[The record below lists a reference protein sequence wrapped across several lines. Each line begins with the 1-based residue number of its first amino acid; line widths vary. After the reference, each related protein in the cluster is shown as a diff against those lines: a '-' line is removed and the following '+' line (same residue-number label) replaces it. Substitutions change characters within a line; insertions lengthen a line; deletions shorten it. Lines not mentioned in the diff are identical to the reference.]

1 MNKRALQALF
11 TAGVLLIVGSNMSW
25 TSMRRR
31 ARLEAESGGQA
42 DELHALRAE
51 IAALRADNVQLRSTS
66 GSSPPPSV
74 SSDSRPASDTA
85 ATAASSRV
93 VVSTQTLTTA
103 TAAATAATAAAAAAA
118 TTSTTRA
125 SRASRAAIGEDLAAA
140 CDDLAPAVA
149 VRPAPSGSLSS
160 QLAVSHGPWRW
171 AGSEAALTFDKDGL
185 RGALET
191 PWGDGR
197 WGEASPGLLWAD
209 WSGRTHLLRV
219 RASLLSSHR
228 CGDGE
233 LLEATATASVASP
246 LVQRACAAAP
256 AAPLRSGACASLV
269 RRLGWRSAPDNGRRM
284 MLEPGGKA
292 SSVPCTG
299 ASGGPAAADCSGT
312 WRCVA
317 PDVAE
322 ARLDDAPAPQTV
334 RLLAHG
340 REVVG
345 VSCSGSTPSMIF
357 FDVAVTNPE
366 DEEDE
371 EGDS

>member
-1 MNKRALQALF
+1 
-11 TAGVLLIVGSNMSW
+11 
-25 TSMRRR
+25 MRRR
-31 ARLEAESGGQA
+31 ARLEAESGGQS

-51 IAALRADNVQLRSTS
+51 IAALRADNVHLRATS
-66 GSSPPPSV
+66 RSSPPPPI
-74 SSDSRPASDTA
+74 SSDHQPAASAGAT
-85 ATAASSRV
+85 ATAASAPV
-93 VVSTQTLTTA
+93 GSTPTLTTS
-103 TAAATAATAAAAAAA
+103 TVAAAAAAAAAAA
-118 TTSTTRA
+118 TSATRA
-125 SRASRAAIGEDLAAA
+125 SRAEIGEDLAAA

-160 QLAVSHGPWRW
+160 QLAISHGPWRW
-171 AGSEAALTFDKDGL
+171 AGSQAALTFDKDGL

-219 RASLLSSHR
+219 RASLLSSYR

-233 LLEATATASVASP
+233 LLEATATASVAAP
-246 LVQRACAAAP
+246 LLQRACATAP
-256 AAPLRSGACASLV
+256 ATLLRSGACAQLV
-269 RRLGWRSAPDNGRRM
+269 RKLGWRSAPDNGRRM
-284 MLEPGGKA
+284 MLELGGKA
-292 SSVPCTG
+292 SGVPCTG
-299 ASGGPAAADCSGT
+299 ASGGPAATECSGG

-322 ARLDDAPAPQTV
+322 ARLDDAPLTSQTV
-334 RLLAHG
+334 RLLAQG

-345 VSCSGSTPSMIF
+345 VSCSGSSPSMLF

-366 DEEDE
+366 DDENDEDE
-371 EGDS
+371 EGVS